1 MLSVSSFAQ
10 QGKKKKKK
18 HPKQTNKKT
27 PPKPTLDCLG
37 HRPAVSQGSQ
47 GRLQTARPPAATA
60 TRPHPRRCLL
70 QPCRLHHCHLQA
82 FTHRV
87 SRPTGGIRNSKC
99 SKQFQH
105 FQYTCWDFSMIH
117 GQIKFSTSH
126 TQTLVHFLFSASLY
140 SVGPA
145 QTATLKCSVQPCRG
159 RTPRPSRYRG

>member
-10 QGKKKKKK
+10 QEKKKKKTT
-18 HPKQTNKKT
+18 PKTNKKT
-27 PPKPTLDCLG
+27 PPKPTLGCLG
-37 HRPAVSQGSQ
+37 QRPAISQGSQ
-47 GRLQTARPPAATA
+47 GGCRPPGPPAATA
-60 TRPHPRRCLL
+60 TRQQPRRRRLL
-70 QPCRLHHCHLQA
+70 RPRRLHHCRLQA

-126 TQTLVHFLFSASLY
+126 TFKKEKHENDLSF
-140 SVGPA
+140 
-145 QTATLKCSVQPCRG
+145 KI
-159 RTPRPSRYRG
+159 

>member
-10 QGKKKKKK
+10 QEKKKK

-27 PPKPTLDCLG
+27 PPKPTLGCLG

-70 QPCRLHHCHLQA
+70 RPRRLHHCHLQA

-105 FQYTCWDFSMIH
+105 IQYTCWDFSMIH

-126 TQTLVHFLFSASLY
+126 TFKEEKHENDLSF
-140 SVGPA
+140 
-145 QTATLKCSVQPCRG
+145 KI
-159 RTPRPSRYRG
+159 